1 MATIPAAT
9 QRRLASAVP
18 KFKKVLQR
26 AAERDVNESD
36 TVTIVTDILEEVFG
50 FDKYS
55 DITRE
60 YAIQGTYCDLAI
72 KTGKKVDY
80 LIEVKAVGI
89 SLKDTHLRQA
99 INYAAQEGIRWIVLT
114 NGLIWEVHRV
124 SVENRVDSSKLI
136 EFVFTDVNPRKNDD
150 QELLFLLCKRGLKKD
165 LIDDFYEYRQSV
177 NRYTTAA
184 ILLSDPV
191 ISVVRREL
199 RRIKT
204 GLKVS
209 NEQVEDL
216 LLNEVLKRDVVE
228 SDPAIEAKKA
238 VQKALKK
245 KLRAKTSHKR
255 SKAEAKAA
263 DDTDNLRQSGSSGP
277 HA

>member
-9 QRRLASAVP
+9 RRRLVSAVP

-114 NGLIWEVHRV
+114 NGLTWEVHRV

-136 EFVFTDVNPRKNDD
+136 EFVFTDINPRKNDD

-255 SKAEAKAA
+255 SKVEAKAA
-263 DDTDNLRQSGSSGP
+263 DDTDNLRQSGSSGT

>member
-9 QRRLASAVP
+9 RRRLVSAVP

-114 NGLIWEVHRV
+114 NGLTWEVHRV

-136 EFVFTDVNPRKNDD
+136 EFVFTDINPRKNDD

-255 SKAEAKAA
+255 SKVEAKAA
-263 DDTDNLRQSGSSGP
+263 DDTDNLRQSGSSGA